1 MRKLII
7 SVLAVL
13 MLVGLSGCENSNV
26 TTWGGT
32 KEIVLPEGMKFVN
45 YNIESK
51 DNIWCTYRPM
61 RDNEKPETYII
72 QQDKGGIN
80 LTGDGKF
87 IIYEVKD
94 CIRSSKIKE

>member
-1 MRKLII
+1 MKKLLI
-7 SVLAVL
+7 SVLL
-13 MLVGLSGCENSNV
+13 LFMLVGLSGCENANV
-26 TTWGGT
+26 TSFGGT

-61 RDNEKPETYII
+61 RKDEQPETYIV
-72 QQDKGGIN
+72 QQDKGGIHIA
-80 LTGDGKF
+80 GDGKF

-94 CIRSSKIKE
+94 GVRSPEIKE